1 MRRKRRVSGRPAPAT
16 RAAPLIRGRVRCGAV
31 AVAVAGGGRGCGG
44 CVVYSV
50 VGSGAPSAAVAKGRI
65 APMPRTPTEIESR
78 LTWRHLGVC
87 GAPPE

>member
-1 MRRKRRVSGRPAPAT
+1 M
-16 RAAPLIRGRVRCGAV
+16 RCGAV
-31 AVAVAGGGRGCGG
+31 AVAVAGA
-44 CVVYSV
+44 VVYSV